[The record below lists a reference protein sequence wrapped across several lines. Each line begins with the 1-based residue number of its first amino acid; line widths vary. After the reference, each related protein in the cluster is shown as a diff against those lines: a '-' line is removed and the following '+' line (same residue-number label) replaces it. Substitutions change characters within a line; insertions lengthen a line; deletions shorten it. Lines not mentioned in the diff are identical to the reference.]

1 MTYFFTQ
8 GNYPHTI
15 YNQKVIC
22 YYVKKELCIMT
33 RYLIIN
39 LLSVCTF
46 SSLVCDYY

>member
-15 YNQKVIC
+15 YNQQVIC

-33 RYLIIN
+33 CYLIIN
-39 LLSVCTF
+39 LLSVYF
-46 SSLVCDYY
+46 LFLSL